1 VTNPVDIAVERF
13 DGPYS
18 CSQAVF
24 SAFAPQYGLTDE
36 LAVKISAPFGGG
48 MSRQGN
54 VCGAVSGALMVIGL
68 ARGSVDPKD
77 KQLVYRLGEE
87 FIQRFES
94 GHTSV
99 LCRDL
104 LGFDLSDPVQVQ
116 AARDQGVSTRLCPA
130 FVRNAAE
137 ILTELLART
146 QGE

>member
-104 LGFDLSDPVQVQ
+104 LGLDLSDSEQAQ
-116 AARDQGVSTRLCPA
+116 AAKDQRLFTRLCPA

-137 ILTELLART
+137 ILSELL
-146 QGE
+146 G

>member
-1 VTNPVDIAVERF
+1 MTNPVDIAVERF
-13 DGPYS
+13 EGPYS

-48 MSRQGN
+48 MARQGN

-104 LGFDLSDPVQVQ
+104 LGFDLSDSEQ
-116 AARDQGVSTRLCPA
+116 AQTARDQGLFTRLCPA

-137 ILTELLART
+137 ILFEML
-146 QGE
+146 G